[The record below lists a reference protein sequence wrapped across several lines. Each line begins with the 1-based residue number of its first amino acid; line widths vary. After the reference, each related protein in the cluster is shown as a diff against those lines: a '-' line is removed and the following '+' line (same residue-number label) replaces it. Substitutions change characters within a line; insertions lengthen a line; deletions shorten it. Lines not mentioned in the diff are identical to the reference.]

1 MAPPAKPFGRRNPPQ
16 KINPPP
22 IVYHAPQGLG
32 GEPPRD
38 RRRLRSL
45 AIVLG
50 VCGIGAIGGLATYQ
64 ALHRDDCRNADP
76 NDPNSPACHA
86 SGGHASGGHGGGG
99 HSGSSGHW
107 YGSSGSSGSSGSG
120 GSGEHAASFGG
131 FGATGESGVHAGSFS
146 GLHGGG
152 FHGGGGG

>member
-1 MAPPAKPFGRRNPPQ
+1 MPGPTKPFGRRNPPQ
-16 KINPPP
+16 QINPPP

-45 AIVLG
+45 AIILG
-50 VCGIGAIGGLATYQ
+50 VCGVGAIGGFAIYQ
-64 ALHRDDCRNADP
+64 ASHKEDCQNADP
-76 NDPNSPACHA
+76 NNPNAPVCHSS
-86 SGGHASGGHGGGG
+86 SGHGGG

-107 YGSSGSSGSSGSG
+107 YGSS

-131 FGATGESGVHAGSFS
+131 FGATGESGVHAGSF
-146 GLHGGG
+146 GGVHGGG

>member
-45 AIVLG
+45 AIILG
-50 VCGIGAIGGLATYQ
+50 VCGVGAIGGLATYQ
-64 ALHRDDCRNADP
+64 ALHRDNCPNADP
-76 NDPNSPACHA
+76 NDANAPACHSS
-86 SGGHASGGHGGGG
+86 SGHGGG

-107 YGSSGSSGSSGSG
+107 YGSSGSSGT
-120 GSGEHAASFGG
+120 GEHAASFGG
-131 FGATGESGVHAGSFS
+131 FGATGESGVHAGSFG

-152 FHGGGGG
+152 FHGAGG